1 MAQDR
6 GHQGRHTDGQEDED
20 VGHPLLPIMIEIQ
33 ISEDS
38 SSLVAYRSR
47 FSLSRA
53 RYSTRVTKSVLNC
66 LAVNDCTRLFKTT
79 YDTRQLERD
88 LTSIRQSF
96 QHSIWLNSIC
106 VIIVGTD

>member
-20 VGHPLLPIMIEIQ
+20 VGHPLLPIIVEIQ
-33 ISEDS
+33 IRKDS
-38 SSLVAYRSR
+38 SSQVAYRSR

-66 LAVNDCTRLFKTT
+66 LAVNDCTRLFLTT
-79 YDTRQLERD
+79 YDIHQLERD

-96 QHSIWLNSIC
+96 QYSI
-106 VIIVGTD
+106 

>member
-38 SSLVAYRSR
+38 SSQVAYRSR
-47 FSLSRA
+47 LKMGQIFSMD
-53 RYSTRVTKSVLNC
+53 N
-66 LAVNDCTRLFKTT
+66 
-79 YDTRQLERD
+79 
-88 LTSIRQSF
+88 
-96 QHSIWLNSIC
+96 
-106 VIIVGTD
+106 